1 MVFLPYAPSSIY
13 IYIYVYISRDLMQE
27 SMRFCH
33 VVHSMKRI
41 EIPLSHIR
49 DKNKFKSR
57 DSLFHLVLC
66 FKTIFV
72 TLLFNVLRL
81 LFVLF
86 GSMFQDF
93 PSLTHTH
100 NFLYFHSPF
109 SLLLLYIH
117 MSIAFHTIPSQ
128 IRLDKKR
135 CQLLSTFQ

>member
-1 MVFLPYAPSSIY
+1 MTVEEFIY
-13 IYIYVYISRDLMQE
+13 IYINKDLMQE

-33 VVHSMKRI
+33 VKHSMKRI

-49 DKNKFKSR
+49 DKNKFKSK
-57 DSLFHLVLC
+57 DSLFLLVQY

-72 TLLFNVLRL
+72 TLLFNILKL

-86 GSMFQDF
+86 GSIFQDF
-93 PSLTHTH
+93 SFLTHTKNSLH
-100 NFLYFHSPF
+100 FYSPF

-128 IRLDKKR
+128 IRLDRKR
-135 CQLLSTFQ
+135 CHLLSTF

>member
-1 MVFLPYAPSSIY
+1 
-13 IYIYVYISRDLMQE
+13 MQE

-100 NFLYFHSPF
+100 TQLFVFPFTIFTSTPLYTHVHSLSYHPI
-109 SLLLLYIH
+109 SNTLRQKT
-117 MSIAFHTIPSQ
+117 MSVTFN
-128 IRLDKKR
+128 
-135 CQLLSTFQ
+135 LSITLT

>member
-1 MVFLPYAPSSIY
+1 MIVEEFIY
-13 IYIYVYISRDLMQE
+13 IYIYINKDLMQE

-33 VVHSMKRI
+33 VKHSMKKI

-57 DSLFHLVLC
+57 DFLFLLVQY

-72 TLLFNVLRL
+72 TLLFNILKL

-86 GSMFQDF
+86 GSIFQDF
-93 PSLTHTH
+93 SFLTHTKNSLH
-100 NFLYFHSPF
+100 FHSPF

-117 MSIAFHTIPSQ
+117 MSIAFHSIPSQ
-128 IRLDKKR
+128 ICLDKKR
-135 CQLLSTFQ
+135 CHLLSTFQ

>member
-1 MVFLPYAPSSIY
+1 
-13 IYIYVYISRDLMQE
+13 MQE

-33 VVHSMKRI
+33 VKHSMKRI
-41 EIPLSHIR
+41 EIPLSYIR
-49 DKNKFKSR
+49 DENKFKSR
-57 DSLFHLVLC
+57 DSLFLLVQY

-72 TLLFNVLRL
+72 TLLFNVLKL

-93 PSLTHTH
+93 SFLTHTKNSLH
-100 NFLYFHSPF
+100 FYSPF

-128 IRLDKKR
+128 IRLDRKR
-135 CQLLSTFQ
+135 CHLLSTFR